1 MEVGP
6 LEGTSLGELDGMS
19 LGDSEGSVLGTS
31 DGDELGISLGLSDGS
46 PLGISLGLSDGSP
59 LGTSDGDEL
68 GTIEGISVCCTTHEG
83 LVRVFEHI
91 PVIIPVTVVSQKQP
105 SGSVSVPLNPQQSL
119 AIVHGSPKNFN
130 CRSSQF

>member
-1 MEVGP
+1 MSAMEVGP

-31 DGDELGISLGLSDGS
+31 DGEE
-46 PLGISLGLSDGSP
+46 LGISLGLSDGSP